1 MLLHWP
7 AFLNWLDYY
16 KDQHCEKR
24 GICILGAEALPCKL
38 CQFRELASIYW
49 GTVDG
54 DRTEKFTA
62 LTKLIGSEWGAP
74 PRVQQD
80 VAEYWPEVYRQLR
93 NETRSFFKTDLF
105 GLFRLS
111 NVTVRQCHGM
121 GACRP
126 QYTETELDM
135 LHVQFPD
142 APIKGKANTAQLGDA
157 ISEYFEQ
164 RKLPTKCGRCHND
177 RYDHESFRRIP
188 ECLMVHVNRIGT
200 TAQGNLFKINNPIQI
215 PLDLMF
221 DASCF
226 DPRVTIDDN
235 VVYELTSVIMHKGE
249 PNSGH
254 YYIFAKGPGSKWAL
268 LDDEDVTRVDG
279 YDAWAG
285 RNSNQCRAY
294 IFGFRRLAVNPTH
307 QRIVYS
313 DSSSEDS
320 RVKHV
325 QIEKQVGQNENGES
339 EWEIADSAV
348 SEEFDDFDEEPSAFR
363 MKFTSGG
370 EESMVV
376 KANVVTEG
384 SMENFRFPNEE
395 GLLELSWYD
404 QDDNV
409 IKAFNVQGVLEQG
422 LPSASR
428 YRELYSETASIEAI
442 KSTKSK
448 DSNKSSPNKP
458 GAKKGKA
465 PVGAKPK
472 GEEKKKRTRGSVAG
486 MIEEVKQA
494 LKNENT
500 KKGKQV
506 KQAMPYG
513 FF

>member
-1 MLLHWP
+1 M
-7 AFLNWLDYY
+7 AT
-16 KDQHCEKR
+16 
-24 GICILGAEALPCKL
+24 
-38 CQFRELASIYW
+38 IYW

-54 DRTEKFTA
+54 DRNEKFAA
-62 LTKLIGSEWGAP
+62 LTKLIGLEWGALP
-74 PRVQQD
+74 NAQQD

-93 NETRSFFKTDLF
+93 NETRSFFETDLF

-111 NVTVRQCHGM
+111 NVSVRQCRGK

-126 QYTETELDM
+126 QYNETELDM
-135 LHVQFPD
+135 LHVQFPET
-142 APIKGKANTAQLGDA
+142 PIKGKANTAQLGDA
-157 ISEYFEQ
+157 ISKYFE
-164 RKLPTKCGRCHND
+164 RKKLPTKCGRCHND
-177 RYDHESFRRIP
+177 RFDHESFRRIP

-200 TAQGNLFKINNPIQI
+200 TAQGDLFKINNPIQI
-215 PLDLMF
+215 PQDIMF

-249 PNSGH
+249 PSSGH

-279 YDAWAG
+279 YDAWAA

-294 IFGFRRLAVNPTH
+294 IFGFRRLVVDPTN

-339 EWEIADSAV
+339 EWEIADSVV
-348 SEEFDDFDEEPSAFR
+348 SEEYDDQEEEPSTFR

-370 EESMVV
+370 EATMVV
-376 KANVVTEG
+376 KANVLTEG
-384 SMENFRFPNEE
+384 SMKSFRFPEEE

-404 QDDNV
+404 QDEN
-409 IKAFNVQGVLEQG
+409 IINAFNVQGVLEQG
-422 LPSASR
+422 VPGASR
-428 YRELYSETASIEAI
+428 YRELYSETASIDAI

-458 GAKKGKA
+458 GVKKPAVKA

-472 GEEKKKRTRGSVAG
+472 GVEKKKRGRGSVSG
-486 MIEEVKQA
+486 MIEEVKRA
-494 LKNENT
+494 IKTKNT
-500 KKGKQV
+500 KKAQQA
-506 KQAMPYG
+506 KQAMPGG